1 MKILAIDHGTKR
13 IGIAVSDE
21 LGISVKS
28 LPVLNINNSRQ
39 SVDLVL
45 KVISQEKCELLLIGL
60 PSGFDNYDS
69 PQTEI
74 VRKFSEELKKRTGI
88 PIKFWDESY
97 SSIRVGRKPTKKSK
111 KHIDSEAAKIILE
124 EFLSS
129 NSSQI

>member
-13 IGIAVSDE
+13 IGLAVSDE

-28 LPVLNINNSRQ
+28 LPILNIKNSRQ

-60 PSGFDNYDS
+60 PSGVDNNDS

-74 VRKFSEELKKRTGI
+74 VRNFTEELKKRTAVS
-88 PIKFWDESY
+88 IKYWDESY
-97 SSIRVGRKPTKKSK
+97 SSISVGRKPTKNSK

-129 NSSQI
+129 SSSQI